1 MRCGQ
6 VHYYKVLNC
15 CVAIGNMCCFSGI
28 CLCSQGNL
36 TSMWFTFLFYSL
48 NNIHSCVSFLTIWLQ
63 FMHTLPIQLYHCYCI
78 KLVSLSY
85 QLTCHILCTN

>member
-15 CVAIGNMCCFSGI
+15 CVAIGNICCFSDI

-36 TSMWFTFLFYSL
+36 ISMWFTFLFYSL
-48 NNIHSCVSFLTIWLQ
+48 NNIHSGVSFLTIG
-63 FMHTLPIQLYHCYCI
+63 F
-78 KLVSLSY
+78 S
-85 QLTCHILCTN
+85 LCTPFLYSCIIAIVLN